1 VAGGAAGMTDQEQ
14 SAVLDR
20 LQRPTTIGGYEGT
33 TRVLQTVEQ
42 AANYGRGQRVAGASL
57 VAAKKVAMEVA
68 LIAAGGLDALGRAPE
83 CKNWL
88 GPPTERPHD
97 VLQAARQL
105 HRRDLHNAVPVFKAG
120 VWMYGPVRQLCGI
133 ARRVVADV
141 LTKCVMALRISPRRR
156 LHLSPA
162 DPHTG
167 LEARIARRSP
177 AFFALKQHLACGP
190 LSPWPLQPACAN
202 WRFYSASPPEYPSP
216 SSARLVATKRH
227 SRRFCLTRVLPG
239 MAAELAKPPTRQLP
253 LPLPAGAKLPT
264 FLRMPARRRQ
274 PHRPALQRG
283 VANRACGTVC
293 AKIHL

>member
-1 VAGGAAGMTDQEQ
+1 
-14 SAVLDR
+14 
-20 LQRPTTIGGYEGT
+20 
-33 TRVLQTVEQ
+33 
-42 AANYGRGQRVAGASL
+42 
-57 VAAKKVAMEVA
+57 
-68 LIAAGGLDALGRAPE
+68 
-83 CKNWL
+83 
-88 GPPTERPHD
+88 
-97 VLQAARQL
+97 
-105 HRRDLHNAVPVFKAG
+105 
-120 VWMYGPVRQLCGI
+120 
-133 ARRVVADV
+133 
-141 LTKCVMALRISPRRR
+141 MALRISPWRR

-216 SSARLVATKRH
+216 SSARLLATKRH

-283 VANRACGTVC
+283 VAIRACGTAC
-293 AKIHL
+293 AKIHSKASPAVHRGRDPLQSTPVIAGDVIAGVFRRTETRLSTVTAVAPKRGHTTICWPHPDFPRTSRWEFAFTLGRQAPTGSALLF